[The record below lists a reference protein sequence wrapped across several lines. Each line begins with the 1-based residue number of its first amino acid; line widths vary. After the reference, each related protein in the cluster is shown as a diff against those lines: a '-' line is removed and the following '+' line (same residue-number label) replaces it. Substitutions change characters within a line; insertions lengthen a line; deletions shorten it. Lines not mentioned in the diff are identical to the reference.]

1 MLLKLLPIFLTILRL
16 SYERKP
22 AFDNFLHLFTG
33 CTLEIFTSKSYPY
46 DDLRFWISDAN
57 LIYPK
62 AVKNIKIY
70 TRLGSEARENMT
82 VKEYLLSKKNIL
94 QSMNSKDCCRIG
106 FIDLQESEEM
116 DVANSA
122 KSLLRLMVQNPQP
135 HHVFIRVESLQLPIS
150 LCQQKVNLITRY
162 VFWQTK
168 LFLKEPYQANLG
180 NIVKLNRNSLRQLV
194 QGNET
199 GYHFIAECDCFA
211 MTRLVVLEGL
221 FLTSEELLEMPFA
234 RGNTIIVLLPKA
246 YFELVFISK
255 DPNISKSVLDSD
267 LASKRES
274 TRRNLDTTLQSRF
287 RNMDNMEV
295 YVEQI
300 LTLTKYEIELY
311 YKTCG
316 IYKIRDSPAPLA
328 CVLTTLGSK
337 LNFRMVFKL
346 GNSAVGLYYVRVNTG
361 IIRDYD
367 TEEAFLRPIQI
378 ITPVGLYRELKTV
391 VFSRKRES
399 NGFALI
405 TSFNSQTWLFLFLL
419 LFCLNILLNLAASGN
434 TYPWYVSIILVRYL
448 MDQSVYI
455 TKSFRENR
463 NTILRTAIFC
473 CAILAMNVG
482 NLFRGTYTSQLTTKT
497 LPNMR
502 SDLYSLALNSVPIVT
517 TGWEE
522 YNSVNHAQMFRS
534 FLTDEIEKRL
544 IVAVN
549 NSNIY
554 KILQNIKDRTN
565 FLLSSWYD
573 FALNVSNKYPI
584 KTHSGYK
591 SSPDMCVLIDEEIA
605 CDSLIKLLNINNAYF
620 PISIRSSG
628 IYTARYVYIASSTL
642 AGRIL
647 SPGFNGLRESGILE
661 RWSQR
666 NADRALLNP
675 GTFYTNKTYFGTDLH
690 RALIHWPPRKSP
702 EFEND
707 VEFQAAYRHEMGQNS
722 CCAIDFAFGC

>member
-1 MLLKLLPIFLTILRL
+1 
-16 SYERKP
+16 
-22 AFDNFLHLFTG
+22 
-33 CTLEIFTSKSYPY
+33 
-46 DDLRFWISDAN
+46 
-57 LIYPK
+57 
-62 AVKNIKIY
+62 
-70 TRLGSEARENMT
+70 
-82 VKEYLLSKKNIL
+82 
-94 QSMNSKDCCRIG
+94 
-106 FIDLQESEEM
+106 
-116 DVANSA
+116 
-122 KSLLRLMVQNPQP
+122 
-135 HHVFIRVESLQLPIS
+135 
-150 LCQQKVNLITRY
+150 
-162 VFWQTK
+162 
-168 LFLKEPYQANLG
+168 
-180 NIVKLNRNSLRQLV
+180 
-194 QGNET
+194 
-199 GYHFIAECDCFA
+199 
-211 MTRLVVLEGL
+211 
-221 FLTSEELLEMPFA
+221 
-234 RGNTIIVLLPKA
+234 
-246 YFELVFISK
+246 
-255 DPNISKSVLDSD
+255 
-267 LASKRES
+267 
-274 TRRNLDTTLQSRF
+274 
-287 RNMDNMEV
+287 
-295 YVEQI
+295 
-300 LTLTKYEIELY
+300 
-311 YKTCG
+311 
-316 IYKIRDSPAPLA
+316 
-328 CVLTTLGSK
+328 
-337 LNFRMVFKL
+337 
-346 GNSAVGLYYVRVNTG
+346 
-361 IIRDYD
+361 
-367 TEEAFLRPIQI
+367 
-378 ITPVGLYRELKTV
+378 
-391 VFSRKRES
+391 
-399 NGFALI
+399 
-405 TSFNSQTWLFLFLL
+405 
-419 LFCLNILLNLAASGN
+419 
-434 TYPWYVSIILVRYL
+434 

-707 VEFQAAYRHEMGQNS
+707 VVRLENFSM
-722 CCAIDFAFGC
+722 FGCILIFLYFSSGIFALREVFCHRETRETKKYITCLSRSFRQPTDTKWDKIHVVPSTLHLAVESM